1 MNNQCVELVEP
12 AFKDTITMQTHETV
26 KCSCMVAVT
35 AIKID
40 LILWLNAREHVNQIE
55 SEFGTIGIVG
65 TVFLFNMDIDLY
77 V

>member
-1 MNNQCVELVEP
+1 MNQLNLDLVKYTGQVTFSIP
-12 AFKDTITMQTHETV
+12 THKTV
-26 KCSCMVAVT
+26 KSSYMVAVT